1 MEQYLCTHCNK
12 TFNVSERPASLMLPC
27 PNCKGVV
34 VIPGEDFRPGEII
47 GGFEI
52 INILGK
58 GGMGYVYLAKQSSM
72 QRLVALKVIMKA
84 VVGTTDTSI
93 IDMFNKEIQ
102 LSGKL
107 NHSNIIKAI
116 DAGET
121 ESCYFMAITYVDG
134 EDFEKVL
141 DRGEIISE
149 KEAFDVAL
157 KMADALNYAW
167 EKHGLIHKDVKP
179 GNIMKDKK
187 GEVFLMDMGI
197 AQHMVLGGPQIEK
210 EVLGSPF
217 YMSPEQGQGFPLDWR
232 TDMYSLGATLY
243 HMIVGVPP
251 YDAKEVTRI
260 IEKHITEPFPSPID
274 RNPNIKT
281 GKSTVAILRK
291 MMAKKPED
299 RYRSWEE
306 FEQAAKKAFLTMGK
320 PSGKKGAGKVAGRAK
335 SAGKIPVQ
343 IKPYQGKK
351 KTAETRSTAGTV
363 VAIVNSIILIAIAS
377 LAAYFIYDYRKN
389 SGAEQTLKTAEQY
402 YLTKPIDFEES
413 LRLFSIA
420 KETSNGTKYYSYACR
435 QYDDISAKANDF
447 KIKAN
452 NFDETF
458 KKARILFLS
467 KKFQESIELMIP
479 VKEIEDPVRKE
490 DAERFIIQVRAAQSQ
505 TLPPKGK

>member
-1 MEQYLCTHCNK
+1 M
-12 TFNVSERPASLMLPC
+12 MLSC
-27 PNCKGVV
+27 PHCKGAVV
-34 VIPGEDFRPGEII
+34 MPNKDFHPGEII

-72 QRLVALKVIMKA
+72 QRLVALKVVMKA
-84 VVGTTDTSI
+84 VVGTTDSSI

-149 KEAFDVAL
+149 KEAFEVAL

-243 HMIVGVPP
+243 HMIVGVPA

-260 IEKHITEPFPSPID
+260 IEKHITEPFPAPID

-281 GKSTVAILRK
+281 GKSTVAILSK

-306 FEQAAKKAFLTMGK
+306 FDQAAKKAFLTMGK
-320 PSGKKGAGKVAGRAK
+320 SPGKKVAGNAK
-335 SAGKIPVQ
+335 SAVKTPIQ
-343 IKPYQGKK
+343 IKPYKGMK
-351 KTAETRSTAGTV
+351 KTAETRSIAGTV

-389 SGAEQTLKTAEQY
+389 SSAAQTLKTAEQY

-435 QYDDISAKANDF
+435 QYDDITVKANDF
-447 KIKAN
+447 KIRAN
-452 NFDETF
+452 NFDDTF

-490 DAERFIIQVRAAQSQ
+490 DAERFIVQVRAAGAKIQ
-505 TLPPKGK
+505 PPKGK

>member
-1 MEQYLCTHCNK
+1 M
-12 TFNVSERPASLMLPC
+12 MLSC
-27 PNCKGVV
+27 PNCSGAV

-84 VVGTTDTSI
+84 VVGATDSGI

-121 ESCYFMAITYVDG
+121 ETCYFMAITYVDG

-141 DRGEIISE
+141 DRGEIIPE
-149 KEAFDVAL
+149 KDAFEVAL
-157 KMADALNYAW
+157 KMADALKYAW

-260 IEKHITEPFPSPID
+260 IEKHITEPFPAPID
-274 RNPNIKT
+274 RNPNIRT
-281 GKSTVAILRK
+281 GKKTVEILRK
-291 MMAKKPED
+291 MMGKKPVD
-299 RYRSWEE
+299 RYSSWEE
-306 FEQAAKKAFLTMGK
+306 FEKDAKNAFLTMGK
-320 PSGKKGAGKVAGRAK
+320 STGKKVVGKA
-335 SAGKIPVQ
+335 AGKIPVQ

-351 KTAETRSTAGTV
+351 KTAETRSTTGTI
-363 VAIVNSIILIAIAS
+363 VAIINSIILLAIAS

-389 SGAEQTLKTAEQY
+389 SGAEQTLKTAEKY
-402 YLTKPIDFEES
+402 YLTQPIDFEES

-420 KETSNGTKYYSYACR
+420 KKTSKGTKYYSYACS

-447 KIKAN
+447 KIRSN

-458 KKARILFLS
+458 KKARILFLG
-467 KKFQESIELMIP
+467 KKFQDSIELMIP
-479 VKEIEDPVRKE
+479 VKDIEDPVRKD
-490 DAERFIIQVRAAQSQ
+490 DAERFIAQVRAAQAQ
-505 TLPPKGK
+505 TRPAKGK